1 MLVGGGHAHVEVLRQ
16 AAHAAWHD
24 TELVLIAPDARS
36 TYSGMLP
43 GVIGGRHA
51 PGDAQIDLPALA
63 ARARATFVPATVQR
77 VHGTER
83 WLEADGVRWAFDG
96 CSLDVGS
103 AARVPAASADAPLV
117 RLRPIGDALG
127 VAARVVALPASAPCV
142 VVGGGAAGIEV
153 ACAVHALRVRYGH
166 ARGVTETRRDPLVT
180 LVQREDTLLPGFP
193 GGLRRAVTE
202 TLTARGIGC
211 ETGAA
216 VTRIDRDGVHREGAS
231 AVPAALVIWAG
242 GAAPP
247 PLLAASALPCSPR
260 GYFAVDD
267 TLRAVDGSAV
277 WGAGDCVDLV
287 SAPWV
292 PKSGVYAVRQGP
304 VLAHNLLAARTG
316 GDGRRYHPQRRA
328 LALLDLADG
337 TACAARGALWWRSA
351 WLRHLK
357 DAIDRRFLAKY
368 R

>member
-1 MLVGGGHAHVEVLRQ
+1 VEVLRQ
-16 AAHAAWHD
+16 ATRAAWRD

-63 ARARATFVPATVQR
+63 ARAGATFVQGTVQR
-77 VHGTER
+77 VHGAER
-83 WLEADGVRWAFDG
+83 WLAADGIRWTFDS

-103 AARVPAASADAPLV
+103 AARVPAASTDAPLV

-142 VVGGGAAGIEV
+142 VVGGGAAGVEV
-153 ACAVHALRVRYGH
+153 ACAVYALRVRHRH
-166 ARGVTETRRDPLVT
+166 ARGVMGARRYPLVT
-180 LVQREDTLLPGFP
+180 LVQREDRLLPGFP
-193 GGLRRAVTE
+193 RGLQRAVSE
-202 TLTARGIGC
+202 TLTTRGIGC

-231 AVPAALVIWAG
+231 VVPAALVIWAG

-247 PLLAASALPCSPR
+247 PLLAASVLPCSPR

-277 WGAGDCVDLV
+277 WGAGDCVDLA

-292 PKSGVYAVRQGP
+292 PKAGVYAVRQGP
-304 VLAHNLLAARTG
+304 VLARNLLAALTG
-316 GDGRRYHPQRRA
+316 GDGRPYRPQRHA